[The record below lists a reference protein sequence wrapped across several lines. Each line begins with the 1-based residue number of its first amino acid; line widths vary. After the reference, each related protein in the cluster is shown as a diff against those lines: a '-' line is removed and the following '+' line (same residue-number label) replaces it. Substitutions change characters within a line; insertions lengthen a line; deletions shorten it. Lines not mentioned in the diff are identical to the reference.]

1 MQVLSPYILRKKS
14 ETGELFFNSKNNH
27 SFFITNDL
35 QDVMENDLEIKEQYE
50 NYLNKYN
57 YFQEE
62 NEFENTIDYVRNSE
76 TETLEFTIL
85 THGDCN
91 FRCKYC
97 YEKFENIKM
106 SRETEIA
113 IVEFT
118 EKLLSESMF
127 KSLHVSWFGGE
138 PLLGLKTIKNL
149 SEKFISI
156 CSQNGLDY
164 SASITTNGYLLNER
178 MIHQLIL
185 DYRVSNF
192 QITIDGD
199 EESHNFQR
207 VLRNGKGSYIKI
219 LENIKGLQNSNLN
232 FYCNLRFNISKENFN
247 NVKIFLDSDGKYFKH
262 DKRFRFYFYNV
273 GSWGCGERAQNYKV
287 TLPNSDASFELS
299 KFAIKK
305 GYNVPAARSI
315 ITNLL
320 NCYANRKNH
329 YTINVKGVIQTCTVA
344 LYSKSNIFGSVHS
357 KFNQEKFDKW
367 HLNMDS
373 DCKQCPIALICKS
386 GFCPPKHRSNK
397 QRTLCNQIK
406 KKIDKNLEL
415 FMLNKEYCD
424 YLDAIREGVKR

>member
-1 MQVLSPYILRKKS
+1 M
-14 ETGELFFNSKNNH
+14 
-27 SFFITNDL
+27 
-35 QDVMENDLEIKEQYE
+35 
-50 NYLNKYN
+50 
-57 YFQEE
+57 
-62 NEFENTIDYVRNSE
+62 
-76 TETLEFTIL
+76 
-85 THGDCN
+85 
-91 FRCKYC
+91 
-97 YEKFENIKM
+97 
-106 SRETEIA
+106 
-113 IVEFT
+113 
-118 EKLLSESMF
+118 
-127 KSLHVSWFGGE
+127 
-138 PLLGLKTIKNL
+138 
-149 SEKFISI
+149 
-156 CSQNGLDY
+156 
-164 SASITTNGYLLNER
+164 
-178 MIHQLIL
+178 
-185 DYRVSNF
+185 
-192 QITIDGD
+192 
-199 EESHNFQR
+199 
-207 VLRNGKGSYIKI
+207 
-219 LENIKGLQNSNLN
+219 N

-305 GYNVPAARSI
+305 GYNVPAARGI
-315 ITNLL
+315 ITNLF

-344 LYSKSNIFGSVHS
+344 LYSNSNIFGSVHA

-373 DCKQCPIALICKS
+373 DCKKCPIALICKS

>member
-1 MQVLSPYILRKKS
+1 MQILSPYILRKKT

-27 SFFITNDL
+27 SCFITNDL
-35 QDVMENDLEIKEQYE
+35 LDAVENDLVVKGQYE
-50 NYLNKYN
+50 NYLSKYN

-62 NEFENTIDYVRNSE
+62 NEFEKTIEYVRNTE
-76 TETLEFTIL
+76 METLEFTIL

-106 SRETEIA
+106 SEETEAA

-118 EKLLSESMF
+118 EKLLAESMF
-127 KSLHVSWFGGE
+127 KYMHVSWFGGE

-149 SEKFISI
+149 SEKFMTI

-178 MIHQLIL
+178 IIHQLIL
-185 DYRVSNF
+185 GYSVSSF
-192 QITIDGD
+192 QITLDGD

-207 VLRNGKGSYIKI
+207 VLHNGKGSYSKI
-219 LENIKGLQNSNLN
+219 LENIRCLQNSNLN
-232 FYCNLRFNISKENFN
+232 FCCNLRFNISKENFN
-247 NVKIFLDSDGKYFKH
+247 NVKIFLESDGESFKH

-273 GSWGCGERAQNYKV
+273 GSWGCGERSRNYKV
-287 TLPNSDASFELS
+287 TLPDPDASFELS

-305 GYNVPAARSI
+305 GYNVPAARGI
-315 ITNLL
+315 ITNLF

-329 YTINVKGVIQTCTVA
+329 YTFNVKGVIQTCTIA
-344 LYSKSNIFGSVHS
+344 LYSNSNIFGSVHG
-357 KFNQEKFDKW
+357 KFNHEKFDRW
-367 HLNMDS
+367 YLTIDS
-373 DCKQCPIALICKS
+373 ECQKCPNALICKS

-397 QRTLCNQIK
+397 QRTLCNQVK

-415 FMLNKEYCD
+415 FILNKEYCD
-424 YLDAIREGVKR
+424 YLDVKREEV